1 MIIRVVRMTF
11 KEEAVEQFLEI
22 FEKSKEKIR
31 AFPGCIHLELLNDA
45 EKPNVYS
52 TYSMWERE
60 SDLNVYRHS
69 ELFGQVWPETKRL
82 FSQAPEAHS
91 YIQKI
96 KLD

>member
-11 KEEAVEQFLEI
+11 KEEGVNQFLQI

-31 AFPGCIHLELLNDA
+31 NFPGCNHLQLLQDVHAKNIFT
-45 EKPNVYS
+45 
-52 TYSMWERE
+52 TYSIWESE
-60 SDLNVYRHS
+60 SDLNQYRES
-69 ELFGQVWPETKRL
+69 SLFGQVWPETKRL
-82 FSQAPEAHS
+82 FLAPPMAQS